1 MNNSPFKQMGSWLS
15 LLLASILWVSG
26 MAINVIVLDA
36 AEWLQLQGDAGR
48 SGNVPTEILS
58 ETMGLQA
65 AVPLTDGVY
74 ASPVASGDTVFV
86 IDGSGV
92 VFAIN
97 VKTFKVKWRF
107 KTKGGPGNCNNVA
120 APAVIGKYL
129 HVGTMAGY
137 YYVLDCAT
145 GAMVKTIDC
154 AEPIFSAP
162 AVGQERV
169 YFATL

>member
-1 MNNSPFKQMGSWLS
+1 MSSWLS

-48 SGNVPTEILS
+48 SGNVPTEILT

-92 VFAIN
+92 VFAIECED
-97 VKTFKVKWRF
+97 FQGEMALQDEGW
-107 KTKGGPGNCNNVA
+107 PGKLQQCGSSRGNW
-120 APAVIGKYL
+120 
-129 HVGTMAGY
+129 
-137 YYVLDCAT
+137 
-145 GAMVKTIDC
+145 
-154 AEPIFSAP
+154 
-162 AVGQERV
+162 
-169 YFATL
+169 